1 MFKTMKYINKIEPK
15 VPQLNIKHKNRYTA
29 NEKKQAQIIAN
40 HFKKQFEKE
49 KKTKSLSTTN
59 TNENTIF
66 KRRNI
71 RSYESTQKQGKFW
84 KEMI

>member
-49 KKTKSLSTTN
+49 KPPSHYLQLTPMKIPFSKEEISVVMNQLKNKESSG
-59 TNENTIF
+59 
-66 KRRNI
+66 KR
-71 RSYESTQKQGKFW
+71 
-84 KEMI
+84 

>member
-49 KKTKSLSTTN
+49 KPPSH
-59 TNENTIF
+59 
-66 KRRNI
+66 
-71 RSYESTQKQGKFW
+71 
-84 KEMI
+84 